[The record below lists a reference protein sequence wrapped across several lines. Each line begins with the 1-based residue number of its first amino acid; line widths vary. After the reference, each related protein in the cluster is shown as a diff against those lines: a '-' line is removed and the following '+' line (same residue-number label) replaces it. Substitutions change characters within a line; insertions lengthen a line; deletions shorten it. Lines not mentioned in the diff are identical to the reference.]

1 MNEHRI
7 HQVFQVSVLL
17 KGAHA
22 LLECAGGIAL
32 ALIST
37 DAISAFA
44 NRLTQEELIEDPKDF
59 IATHLLGFAQNF
71 SVETKHFYAFYLLS
85 HGLVKLALV
94 AGLLKGKLWSYPA
107 SLAVLGLF
115 IAYQL
120 YRFSYTHGIGLIA
133 LTVFDVAVMAL
144 IWHEYSLV
152 RRHLPAR

>member
-59 IATHLLGFAQNF
+59 IATHLLGFA
-71 SVETKHFYAFYLLS
+71 
-85 HGLVKLALV
+85 
-94 AGLLKGKLWSYPA
+94 
-107 SLAVLGLF
+107 
-115 IAYQL
+115 
-120 YRFSYTHGIGLIA
+120 
-133 LTVFDVAVMAL
+133 
-144 IWHEYSLV
+144 
-152 RRHLPAR
+152 